1 MKEVSH
7 RTIPR
12 SSETEILLS
21 IGAAIAE
28 TREKGDLLNVVNAKL
43 KELFDFTHSAIGVTN
58 PDGKSFRLFLL
69 DPGSRS
75 ADHPDYREV
84 VSEPEFPFQDG
95 VYDNSLTAD
104 AGVVLDLDEL
114 SKKIKLPPYL
124 RINYDRGI
132 KESLMIALRKDGES
146 LGVLGLFSEK
156 KGTFIE
162 SNLRI
167 IRGISNQ
174 LSVAVANII
183 ASDANE
189 QSRKEMASLLS
200 ISTDI
205 ASIRDKKDLLHV
217 IQGKLKNLFSF
228 NDAAV
233 VLFSE
238 NKSTYRVFLSDCESS
253 RASHPDFAEILDFDY
268 PSKDG
273 IHDAALN
280 SSSAVAVKI
289 AELDLELPNL
299 KFIHDTGLRDIAAVG
314 LRDADN
320 VFGVMTLLSETN
332 NAFSEA
338 DLRLLLGIS
347 NQISTAIANILA
359 NEKITNQLEEI
370 NRYKQQLEAENLVL
384 QKEINVANSNDEII
398 GSSATMQRVFRLVS
412 QVADSDST
420 VLILGET
427 GTGKELIASAIH
439 RSSPRSDRLLVKVNC
454 ASLPPTLV
462 ESELFG
468 HERGSFTGAIE
479 RRIGKFELANHGTLF
494 LDEIGELSLELQ
506 AKLLRAIQEKEIERV
521 GGKSTLKINVRIIA
535 ATNRDLTEEVEQ
547 RRFRADLFY
556 RLNVF
561 PIMLPPLRERTE
573 DIAPLAAHFA
583 AKFARKSGRKVLGIS
598 DRIIRELGE
607 YPWPGNVRELEHL
620 IERGVLLSNG
630 PTITDIH
637 LPDLKG
643 MSSPATT
650 ELPFAKTL
658 HENEA
663 EHILGVLRKC
673 AGRVSGRNGAAALLG
688 IPASTLNS
696 KMKKLGIGKRLIF
709 EL

>member
-1 MKEVSH
+1 MKN
-7 RTIPR
+7 TPR
-12 SSETEILLS
+12 ANETEILLS

-28 TREKGDLLNVVNAKL
+28 TREKGDLLNIVNSKL

-75 ADHPDYREV
+75 ADHPDYKKV
-84 VSEPEFPFQDG
+84 VTRPSFPFQDG
-95 VYDNSLTAD
+95 VYDDSLAAD
-104 AGVVLDLDEL
+104 LGVVLDLDKL
-114 SKKIKLPPYL
+114 NKKIVLPPYL

-132 KESLMIALRKDGES
+132 KESLMIALRKDGQS
-146 LGVLGLFSEK
+146 IGVLGLFAEK

-167 IRGISNQ
+167 IRGISSQ

-183 ASDANE
+183 ASDAVE

-205 ASIRDKKDLLHV
+205 ASIRDKKALLHV
-217 IQGKLKNLFSF
+217 IQGKLKTLFSF

-238 NKSTYRVFLSDCESS
+238 NKSTYRVFLSDCESP
-253 RASHPDFAEILDFDY
+253 RADHPNFAEILDFDY
-268 PSKDG
+268 PSNDG
-273 IHDAALN
+273 IHDAALD
-280 SSSAVAVKI
+280 SPTAVAVKI
-289 AELDLELPNL
+289 ADLDLTLPNL
-299 KFIHDTGLRDIAAVG
+299 KFIYDTGLREIAAVG
-314 LRDADN
+314 LRDTDE
-320 VFGVMTLLSETN
+320 VFGVMTLLSETDD
-332 NAFSEA
+332 AFSDA

-347 NQISTAIANILA
+347 NQVSTAIANVLA
-359 NEKITNQLEEI
+359 NEKIAKQLEEI
-370 NRYKQQLEAENLVL
+370 DRYKQQLEAENLGL
-384 QKEINVANSNDEII
+384 QKEINVANSYEEII
-398 GSSATMQRVFRLVS
+398 GSSGSMQRVFRLIS

-468 HERGSFTGAIE
+468 HERGSFTGAVE

-506 AKLLRAIQEKEIERV
+506 GKLLRAIQEKEIERV
-521 GGKSTLKINVRIIA
+521 GGKATLKVNVRIIA
-535 ATNRDLTEEVEQ
+535 ATNRNLIEEVEKK
-547 RRFRADLFY
+547 RFRADLFY

-561 PIMLPPLRERTE
+561 PITLPPLRDRTG

-583 AKFARKSGRKVLGIS
+583 AKFARKSGRKVLGFS
-598 DRIIRELGE
+598 DRVLRDMTQYE
-607 YPWPGNVRELEHL
+607 WPGNVRELEHL
-620 IERGVLLSNG
+620 IERGVLLASG

-637 LPDLKG
+637 LPDLKDR
-643 MSSPATT
+643 SSDKAPG
-650 ELPFAKTL
+650 LIFPKTL
-658 HENEA
+658 SENES
-663 EHILGVLRKC
+663 EHILGILREC
-673 AGRVSGRNGAAALLG
+673 AGRVSGPTGAAAALG

-696 KMKKLGIGKRLIF
+696 KMKKLGISKHLVF
-709 EL
+709 ER

>member
-1 MKEVSH
+1 MPN
-7 RTIPR
+7 TPR
-12 SSETEILLS
+12 ANETEILLS

-28 TREKGDLLNVVNAKL
+28 TREKDGLLNVVNSKL

-69 DPGSRS
+69 DPASRS
-75 ADHPDYREV
+75 ADHPDYRKV
-84 VSEPEFPFQDG
+84 VTRPSFPFQDG
-95 VYDNSLTAD
+95 VYDNSLVAD

-114 SKKIKLPPYL
+114 SKKIELPPYL

-132 KESLMIALRKDGES
+132 KESLMIALRKDGKS
-146 LGVLGLFSEK
+146 IGVLGLFSEQ

-162 SNLRI
+162 KNLRI

-205 ASIRDKKDLLHV
+205 ASIRDKKDLLQV
-217 IQGKLKNLFSF
+217 IQGKLKTLFSF

-238 NKSTYRVFLSDCESS
+238 NRSTYRVFLSDCESP
-253 RASHPDFAEILDFDY
+253 RANHPAFAEILDFDY
-268 PSKDG
+268 PTKDG

-280 SSSAVAVKI
+280 SPSAVAVKI
-289 AELDLELPNL
+289 ADLDLTLPNL
-299 KFIHDTGLRDIAAVG
+299 KFIYDTGLREIAAVG
-314 LRDADN
+314 LRDTDE
-320 VFGVMTLLSETN
+320 VFGVMTLLSETES
-332 NAFSEA
+332 AFSET
-338 DLRLLLGIS
+338 DLSLLLGIS
-347 NQISTAIANILA
+347 NQVSTAIANILA
-359 NEKITNQLEEI
+359 NEKIANQLEQI
-370 NRYKQQLEAENLVL
+370 DRYKQQLEAENLVL
-384 QKEINVANSNDEII
+384 QKEISVANTSDEII
-398 GSSATMQRVFRLVS
+398 GSSSPMQRVFRLIS

-468 HERGSFTGAIE
+468 HERGSFTGATE

-521 GGKSTLKINVRIIA
+521 GGKSTLKVNVRIVA

-547 RRFRADLFY
+547 KRFRADLFY

-561 PIMLPPLRERTE
+561 PISLPPLRERTE

-583 AKFARKSGRKVLGIS
+583 AKFARKSGRKVLGLS
-598 DRIIRELGE
+598 DQILRELTE
-607 YPWPGNVRELEHL
+607 YEWPGNVRELEHL
-620 IERGVLLSNG
+620 IERGVLLANG
-630 PTITDIH
+630 PTITEIH
-637 LPDLKG
+637 LPDLK
-643 MSSPATT
+643 SPPLTRAANPI
-650 ELPFAKTL
+650 LAKTL
-658 HENEA
+658 SENES
-663 EHILGVLRKC
+663 EHILEILRKC
-673 AGRVSGRNGAAALLG
+673 AGKVSGPDGAAVALG
-688 IPASTLNS
+688 IPPSTLNS
-696 KMKKLGIGKRLIF
+696 KMKKLGITKRLIF
-709 EL
+709 EK